1 MGGANDQLFNWIGIG
16 KLIDDIG
23 GVKVLTINK
32 VVKKS
37 KAKASVANLNLNSLQ
52 VVLRSRGNGTWYTK
66 YLSMQVKNKCEDRSS
81 DSCQEFYS
89 LFLLLRM

>member
-37 KAKASVANLNLNSLQ
+37 KAKASVANLNL
-52 VVLRSRGNGTWYTK
+52 
-66 YLSMQVKNKCEDRSS
+66 
-81 DSCQEFYS
+81 
-89 LFLLLRM
+89 